1 MLYYHTIIPVPTQK
15 EVIMNKEEK
24 GFRTYLPVT
33 FLIGFG
39 FFTVGM
45 MDPLYDS
52 YVQIFLSN
60 YIPYKSIV
68 GAIMAL
74 DNLLALFLIP
84 LVSVWSDRTRTPMGR
99 RLPWILVLLPL
110 SALSFGAIP
119 YAAEYSLMALI
130 VLLVFL
136 NLVKQSVRGPIVAL
150 MPDTIPGR
158 YRSQANGVINT
169 MGNIAAIVGTIGL
182 ARLMDVDIVLPLL
195 GSTKDRLAFPAGSVF
210 VLIAVV
216 FLAFFVREKDSR
228 VAAEEGVPDAT
239 EEIPEEKKEP
249 FFHSIIMVF
258 SAKDKSGFLVLVSL
272 FLWFVGYQG
281 VVPFLTEYSIKTYD
295 LTTGQGPLAM
305 GMVGISSALAAIPM
319 GYAASRWGRRRM
331 IRLSLVMI
339 AVITTAVFFL
349 EPFGKTLGLSNGLL
363 TIIFWALMFGY
374 GVFWICVV
382 ANSFPM
388 LWQMAHFTNIGVYTG
403 LYYTFSQ
410 LAAIVAPAFSG
421 AIIDVAGYRSM
432 FLFCAVFFLLAF
444 VVMGFVTSGEKDDKP
459 VPLG

>member
-1 MLYYHTIIPVPTQK
+1 
-15 EVIMNKEEK
+15 MNKEEN

-99 RLPWILVLLPL
+99 RLPWILILLPL

-119 YAAEYSLMALI
+119 YVAEVSLMALI
-130 VLLVFL
+130 LLLVFL

-182 ARLMDVDIVLPLL
+182 ARLMDVNMVLPLL
-195 GSTKDRLAFPAGSVF
+195 GSTKDRLAFPAGAVF

-216 FLAFFVREKDSR
+216 FLAVFVREKDSR

-331 IRLSLVMI
+331 IRISLVVI

-349 EPFGKTLGLSNGLL
+349 DPFGNALGLSNGIL

-432 FLFCAVFFLLAF
+432 FIFCAVFFMLAF
-444 VVMGFVTSGEKDDKP
+444 VVMGFVTGGEKDDKP

>member
-1 MLYYHTIIPVPTQK
+1 MS
-15 EVIMNKEEK
+15 KEEK
-24 GFRTYLPVT
+24 GFRTYLPIT

-52 YVQIFLSN
+52 YVQIFLSK

-130 VLLVFL
+130 LLLVFL

-182 ARLMDVDIVLPLL
+182 ARLMDVNIVLPLL

-331 IRLSLVMI
+331 IRISLVLI
-339 AVITTAVFFL
+339 AVVTTAVFFL
-349 EPFGKTLGLSNGLL
+349 EPFGKTLNLSNGML
-363 TIIFWALMFGY
+363 TIIFWALMFCY

-444 VVMGFVTSGEKDDKP
+444 VVMGFVTGGEKNDKP

>member
-1 MLYYHTIIPVPTQK
+1 MH
-15 EVIMNKEEK
+15 KEEN

-84 LVSVWSDRTRTPMGR
+84 LVSVWSDRTRTPIGR

-130 VLLVFL
+130 LLLVFL

-182 ARLMDVDIVLPLL
+182 ARLMDVNIALPFL
-195 GSTKDRLAFPAGSVF
+195 GSTKDRLAFPAGAVF
-210 VLIAVV
+210 VMIAVV
-216 FLAFFVREKDSR
+216 FLALFVREKDSR

-319 GYAASRWGRRRM
+319 GYAASRWGRRHM
-331 IRLSLVMI
+331 IRLSLVLI

-349 EPFGKTLGLSNGLL
+349 EPFGTALGLSNSLL
-363 TIIFWALMFGY
+363 TIIFWALMFLY
-374 GVFWICVV
+374 GVFWICIV

-432 FLFCAVFFLLAF
+432 FIFCAVFFMLAF
-444 VVMGFVTSGEKDDKP
+444 VVMGFVTGGEKDDKP

>member
-1 MLYYHTIIPVPTQK
+1 MSTR
-15 EVIMNKEEK
+15 EN
-24 GFRTYLPVT
+24 GFRSYLPVT

-60 YIPYKSIV
+60 YIPHKSIV

-84 LVSVWSDRTRTPMGR
+84 LVSVWSDRTRTPIGR
-99 RLPWILVLLPL
+99 RLPWIIVLLPL
-110 SALSFGAIP
+110 SALSFGGIP
-119 YAAEYSLMALI
+119 YAAEYSLLALI
-130 VLLVFL
+130 LLLVFL

-169 MGNIAAIVGTIGL
+169 MGNIAAIVGTIFL
-182 ARLMDVDIVLPLL
+182 ARLMDVDMVLPLL
-195 GSTKDRLAFPAGSVF
+195 GATKDRLAFPAGAVF

-216 FLAFFVREKDSR
+216 FLAVFVHEKDSR

-249 FFHSIIMVF
+249 FFHSITMVF

-319 GYAASRWGRRRM
+319 GYAASRWGRRRT
-331 IRLSLVMI
+331 IRISLVAI
-339 AVITTAVFFL
+339 AVITTAVFL
-349 EPFGKTLGLSNGLL
+349 LDPFRSMTGFSN
-363 TIIFWALMFGY
+363 TTMTFIFWGLMFAY
-374 GVFWICVV
+374 GIFWICVV

-432 FLFCAVFFLLAF
+432 FLFCAVFFMLAF
-444 VVMGFVTSGEKDDKP
+444 FVMGFVTGGEKDDKP